1 MIGWNDKR
9 SERVWR
15 KADNFSF
22 VSEKITIKLRPQA
35 TIIIERNYGR
45 IDCLASHIRANNLNL
60 NRIHTFRKYR
70 AIWEHWRT
78 RFVFFNY
85 PIIDSIYIA
94 VIVKRVTKQKFR
106 VYLSHIRVSFFQVL
120 DRYNSYTYIIKFLRI
135 GLNETERDTV
145 WSRCFAFFLRGKKGE
160 ARRAVIIVQTYNR
173 GKGEKFKTGSLGWFN
188 EITKKILLSM

>member
-1 MIGWNDKR
+1 MIDWNDKR

-120 DRYNSYTYIIKFLRI
+120 DRRNSCTYIIKFLRI
-135 GLNETERDTV
+135 GLNERDTV

-173 GKGEKFKTGSLGWFN
+173 GKGEKFKAGSLGRFN